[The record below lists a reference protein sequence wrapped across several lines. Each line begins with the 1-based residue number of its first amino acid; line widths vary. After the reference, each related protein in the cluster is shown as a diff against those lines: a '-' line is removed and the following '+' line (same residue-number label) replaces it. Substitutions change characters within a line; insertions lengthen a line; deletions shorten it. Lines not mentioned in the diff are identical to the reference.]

1 MSTRGPLSRNAT
13 VTARFTWG
21 YVAIV
26 LTIGLAWMIA
36 TPPGI
41 FSDSV
46 SGFLVMRSMERG
58 APFNHTWVVNEDDIA
73 VDRSEFTS
81 WWTPGQYLVPMAI
94 GSLGLDLGQSMAVT
108 IALAWLIGVAG
119 FGSLWRRLG
128 FTPEVTAIS
137 VAVLLSQSFV
147 VSWGWYYHG
156 GELLQWS
163 FLPWFVLLGLRC
175 REFKWLQVAAMAAAL
190 TLGIFFKSAFAI
202 IGASVIASLLLL
214 EVGEVRR
221 PFGIRT
227 LSLAL
232 RSAVAAGV
240 ALAAFWGYVSL
251 GDSPA
256 SNNPWS
262 FSNIARGELLF
273 AAAGPLNTLFE
284 LWKSYI
290 PATEMMSFPGRGLG
304 WPLLVVSLVSV
315 LLLFAMVRFSVG
327 SREYRVLVIGVYVC
341 VVAAF
346 SLAFALDLVI
356 SFNARH
362 FRMAGVFFVPGIV
375 ALLTRIPSRSARFL
389 SLGLVAALSLTI
401 TAQFAYPRPA
411 DPLARPVGT
420 SGFSHS
426 YASQAALD
434 ALSSLDAQLGSGNNL
449 VGVPWPQMGLD
460 VRNSRVYNMRTA
472 RRGAE
477 FFRHRLFFGRV
488 DNLIVML
495 PVQFA
500 ERDKIS
506 MVLRAFREH
515 GDWRRVRPE
524 VEDYV
529 FMYSGGLDDL
539 R

>member
-1 MSTRGPLSRNAT
+1 MSTPLSRKAT
-13 VTARFTWG
+13 VTAKLTWV

-26 LTIGLAWMIA
+26 LTIGLIWMIA

-46 SGFLVMRSMERG
+46 SGFLVTRSMERG
-58 APFNHTWVVNEDDIA
+58 APFNHTWIVDEDDIA

-81 WWTPGQYLVPMAI
+81 WWTPGQYLVPMAM

-119 FGSLWRRLG
+119 YRSLWRRLG

-137 VAVLLSQSFV
+137 VAVLVSQSYV
-147 VSWGWYYHG
+147 LSWGWYYHG

-175 REFKWLQVAAMAAAL
+175 REFKWHQVAVMAAAL
-190 TLGIFFKSAFAI
+190 MLGIFVKSAFAI
-202 IGASVIASLLLL
+202 IGASVIASLLFL
-214 EVGEVRR
+214 EVGEGGR
-221 PFGIRT
+221 PLGLRT
-227 LSLAL
+227 LSIAL
-232 RSAVAAGV
+232 RSGV
-240 ALAAFWGYVSL
+240 AMGVPLAAFWGYTSL

-256 SNNPWS
+256 GSNPWS
-262 FSNIARGELLF
+262 FSNVAPGELLF

-290 PATEMMSFPGRGLG
+290 PATEMMSWPGRGLG
-304 WPLLVVSLVSV
+304 WPLLLVSLVSV
-315 LLLFAMVRFSVG
+315 LLLIAMVRFSG
-327 SREYRVLVIGVYVC
+327 CSREYRALVIGVYVC
-341 VVAAF
+341 VVGAF
-346 SLAFALDLVI
+346 SLAYALDLVI

-362 FRMAGVFFVPGIV
+362 FRMVGVLFVPGIV
-375 ALLTRIPSRSARFL
+375 ALLTRIPFRSGRFL
-389 SLGLVAALSLTI
+389 SLGLVAALCLTI
-401 TAQFAYPRPA
+401 TSQFAYPRPV
-411 DPLARPVGT
+411 DPLARPVGA
-420 SGFSHS
+420 SGFSHT

-434 ALSSLDAQLGSGNNL
+434 ALSSLDVQLGSGNNL
-449 VGVPWPQMGLD
+449 VGVPWPQIALD

-472 RRGAE
+472 LRGAE
-477 FFRHRLFFGRV
+477 YFRHRLFFGRV

-495 PVQFA
+495 PMHFA
-500 ERDKIS
+500 ERDKSS
-506 MVLRAFREH
+506 MVLRTFREH

-529 FMYSGGLDDL
+529 FMYSGERDDL